1 MTMPEREMPTH
12 FSTLPIP
19 ILMYHLVTPE
29 PLSAFRKYAVT
40 PTAFSAQMKWLA
52 WAGYVPINLDDW
64 LNYRNDK
71 TMLPSRPVII
81 TFDDGLEDCVKHAV
95 PILQAQG
102 FAAIFY
108 LVAGLM
114 GETSRWLRLERG
126 IEFPLMDWTTAR
138 QLLAGGFQCGS
149 HSMSHPRLASLSGAA
164 CREELLRSR
173 QLLEDNLGQEIKHLA
188 YPYGSFTEQVQVAV
202 AETGYR
208 SACSV
213 QIGLS
218 PCDDDQLALHRIPV
232 SGQDSL
238 FDFICRL
245 STARSL
251 REFMA
256 DKAVGFLGR
265 TRAHRLASRR

>member
-1 MTMPEREMPTH
+1 
-12 FSTLPIP
+12 
-19 ILMYHLVTPE
+19 MYHQVTPR
-29 PLSAFRKYAVT
+29 PLPAFRKYAVT
-40 PTAFSAQMKWLA
+40 TKAFAAQMKWLA

-64 LNYRNDK
+64 LHSRRDR
-71 TMLPSRPVII
+71 TRLPSRPVII
-81 TFDDGLEDCVKHAV
+81 TFDDGLEDCFKYAV

-102 FAAIFY
+102 FTAIFF

-138 QLLAGGFQCGS
+138 QLLAAGFQCGS
-149 HSMSHPRLASLSGAA
+149 HSISHPRLANLPAAA

-202 AETGYR
+202 AEVGYR

-213 QIGLS
+213 RIGLS
-218 PCDDDQLALHRIPV
+218 PCDDDPLALHRVPV

-245 STARSL
+245 RTARSF
-251 REFMA
+251 REFIS
-256 DKAVGFLGR
+256 DKVRARLGR
-265 TRAHRLASRR
+265 DRVHRLASMR